1 MFILCNLINISLYV
15 EWGKLIIGLLRNII
29 NNFIYYW
36 MFWFE
41 GIDICIFCSYSE
53 VG

>member
-1 MFILCNLINISLYV
+1 MFILCKIKISLYV
-15 EWGKLIIGLLRNII
+15 EWGIKLTIGLLRNIV
-29 NNFIYYW
+29 NDFIYYW